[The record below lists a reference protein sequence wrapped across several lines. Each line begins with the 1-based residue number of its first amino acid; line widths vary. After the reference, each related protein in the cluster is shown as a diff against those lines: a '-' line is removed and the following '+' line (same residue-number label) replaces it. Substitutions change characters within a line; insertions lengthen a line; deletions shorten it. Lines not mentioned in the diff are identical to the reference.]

1 MEKSRKNK
9 KSHGVR
15 DDDAGPELSKEE
27 TKIAKFLRL
36 SCQSKQGSLQ
46 GMKVN
51 FFIASKL
58 VDSLVDSQWGPG
70 SSPDKKKETAFF
82 SSRSACVNFMQRLL
96 NKQYFYRAVKIYKE
110 QTLSAL
116 DESSKTTTTTADTPS
131 SNTRKRKVAAAAA
144 KQDGGEESES
154 KATPKPGQTTTTTP
168 GGKANESASA
178 ANVKRKFKL
187 DMHEDQKFVDGSDPY
202 VWVYDPTST
211 KTYVIGSLLILGAIS
226 ICLFP
231 LWPSQVREGVY
242 YVSIVGASFLGAILS
257 LAVIKY
263 IVFAAVWLITLGSIR
278 FWLFPNLTEDVGFIE
293 SFIPVYKLDSPTNT
307 SSSTTATAVKSA
319 SEQDGE
325 TATATTSPVEPVES
339 KTPAATPSARKKS
352 VNVNNEDDGFELV
365 NDDEIVKS

>member
-1 MEKSRKNK
+1 MAETTKSRKGK
-9 KSHGVR
+9 KSQGGVR
-15 DDDAGPELSKEE
+15 DDDSGPELSKEE

-36 SCQSKQGSLQ
+36 SCASKQGSLQ

-58 VDSLVDSQWGPG
+58 VDALVDSQWGPG
-70 SSPDKKKETAFF
+70 SSPADKAKKDAAFF

-110 QTLSAL
+110 QA
-116 DESSKTTTTTADTPS
+116 DEKATSSDKGETPS
-131 SNTRKRKVAAAAA
+131 NARKRKV
-144 KQDGGEESES
+144 KQDAVAATGEASSSES
-154 KATPKPGQTTTTTP
+154 KPTPKPTTP
-168 GGKANESASA
+168 GKASDAS
-178 ANVKRKFKL
+178 NVKRKFKL
-187 DMHEDQKFVDGSDPY
+187 DMHEDQRFVDGADPY

-242 YVSIVGASFLGAILS
+242 YVSLVGASFLGAILS
-257 LAVIKY
+257 LAVVKY
-263 IVFAAVWLITLGSIR
+263 IVFGAVWLITFGSIR

-293 SFIPVYKLDSPTNT
+293 SFIPVYKLES
-307 SSSTTATAVKSA
+307 AAAAAAVKA
-319 SEQDGE
+319 AVGEQDAKDVAQDVPAALTEGAE
-325 TATATTSPVEPVES
+325 PTTTS
-339 KTPAATPSARKKS
+339 KTPTATPSARKKS
-352 VNVNNEDDGFELV
+352 VNANNEDDGFELV

>member
-9 KSHGVR
+9 KSHGGVR
-15 DDDAGPELSKEE
+15 DDDSGPELTKEE
-27 TKIAKFLRL
+27 AKIAKFLRL

-70 SSPDKKKETAFF
+70 SSPTDKKKEAPFF
-82 SSRSACVNFMQRLL
+82 ASRSACVNFMQRLL
-96 NKQYFYRAVKIYKE
+96 NKQFFYRAVKIYKE
-110 QTLSAL
+110 QSSTTAL
-116 DESSKTTTTTADTPS
+116 TDESKDTPS

-154 KATPKPGQTTTTTP
+154 KATPKPSQTP
-168 GGKANESASA
+168 GKSANESASA
-178 ANVKRKFKL
+178 TKRKFKL
-187 DMHEDQKFVDGSDPY
+187 DMHEEQKFVDGTDPY

-293 SFIPVYKLDSPTNT
+293 SFIPVYKLDSPANT
-307 SSSTTATAVKSA
+307 SSSSAAAVKS
-319 SEQDGE
+319 SEQDE
-325 TATATTSPVEPVES
+325 TSTATSSNPVEAAQPES
-339 KTPAATPSARKKS
+339 KTPAATPSGRKKS
-352 VNVNNEDDGFELV
+352 VNNVNNEDDGFELV

>member
-9 KSHGVR
+9 KAHGAVR
-15 DDDAGPELSKEE
+15 DDDSGPELSKEE
-27 TKIAKFLRL
+27 AKIAKFLRL
-36 SCQSKQGSLQ
+36 SCASKQGSLQ

-58 VDSLVDSQWGPG
+58 VDALVDSQWGPG
-70 SSPDKKKETAFF
+70 SSAEKRKKDTPFF

-96 NKQYFYRAVKIYKE
+96 NKQFFYRAVKIYKE
-110 QTLSAL
+110 PAAG
-116 DESSKTTTTTADTPS
+116 EEVKPVVANDTPS
-131 SNTRKRKVAAAAA
+131 SNTRKRKV
-144 KQDGGEESES
+144 KQDGDVSSSEAG
-154 KATPKPGQTTTTTP
+154 KATPKPSQSP
-168 GGKANESASA
+168 GKASDSA
-178 ANVKRKFKL
+178 ASVNAKRKFKL
-187 DMHEDQKFVDGSDPY
+187 DMHEEQKFVDGTDPY

-263 IVFAAVWLITLGSIR
+263 IVFAAIWLITLGSIR

-293 SFIPVYKLDSPTNT
+293 SFIPVYKLDSP
-307 SSSTTATAVKSA
+307 AIAPAAVKA
-319 SEQDGE
+319 SGEQDE
-325 TATATTSPVEPVES
+325 AAIAAEPAEPALS
-339 KTPAATPSARKKS
+339 KTTPAATPSARKKS